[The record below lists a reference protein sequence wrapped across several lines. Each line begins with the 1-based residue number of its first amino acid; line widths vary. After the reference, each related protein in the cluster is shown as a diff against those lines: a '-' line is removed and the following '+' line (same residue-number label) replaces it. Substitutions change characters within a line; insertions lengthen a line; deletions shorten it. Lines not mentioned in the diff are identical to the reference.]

1 MMRCN
6 LLVLLMGKLQV
17 ALANYLAPSLGGA
30 WQSPMLGCVIPA
42 DEGFQTQAPDKPWQ

>member
-30 WQSPMLGCVIPA
+30 WQSPMLACVIPA